1 MKARYVM
8 MVVCWMWAVTATAQK
23 IYSTAYENQAQIKVY
38 VTDYSNQADL
48 LVYKVPY
55 ENQAR
60 GNEGLWYFVKYE
72 NQADVKVYFVKYEN
86 QADLKVYFVKYENQ
100 AGWQNRNKIHLLYG
114 DASLP
119 AFHNRLFATNQEE

>member
-23 IYSTAYENQAQIKVY
+23 IYSTAYENQAQINVY

-60 GNEGLWYFVKYE
+60 GNEGRW
-72 NQADVKVYFVKYEN
+72 YFVKYEN